1 MSGLGVDR
9 HLQGLKL
16 VALEAGLDLPAI
28 YSDPGFLKSSRMR
41 ISSSQVR
48 LLPERNHRMRQTCM
62 KDPILEKGRK
72 NNL

>member
-16 VALEAGLDLPAI
+16 VAQEAGLDLPAI

-48 LLPERNHRMRQTCM
+48 QLSKRTDRMR
-62 KDPILEKGRK
+62 PA
-72 NNL
+72 